1 MKETSINSSIYY
13 IPLIQGWVRRVKRSI
28 RENPDNPL
36 PSDPLQLLLGD
47 PQALRS
53 IRIYNPSSKF
63 WVCPEVS
70 SKLDTENL
78 QMEATRWH
86 YIIKCLNYL
95 SCEGAVALLHI
106 PTTYVSS
113 SPHL

>member
-1 MKETSINSSIYY
+1 MTMKETSINSSIYY

-63 WVCPEVS
+63 WVCPGASLPVGHARQT
-70 SKLDTENL
+70 SKGSTL
-78 QMEATRWH
+78 
-86 YIIKCLNYL
+86 
-95 SCEGAVALLHI
+95 ALL
-106 PTTYVSS
+106 Y
-113 SPHL
+113 